1 MWCSTS
7 LIGILKFLLKQTYS
21 SQGLWNGFINFF
33 KNHLIFQNQTN
44 QTYSVRGYNK
54 SKFDQPSSCCF
65 KFKTGV
71 SVSSGEDVKIR
82 EFVDVFVNVAI
93 ITLWKRAWPFISTN
107 LNSPYTKL
115 CVLSLAEIHPVALK
129 KNTFKIRQ
137 SFNYVVISLCHN

>member
-1 MWCSTS
+1 MDS
-7 LIGILKFLLKQTYS
+7 LI
-21 SQGLWNGFINFF
+21 FF

-107 LNSPYTKL
+107 LNSP
-115 CVLSLAEIHPVALK
+115 
-129 KNTFKIRQ
+129 KIRQ

>member
-1 MWCSTS
+1 MDS
-7 LIGILKFLLKQTYS
+7 LIIL
-21 SQGLWNGFINFF
+21 

-65 KFKTGV
+65 KFKTDV

-82 EFVDVFVNVAI
+82 DVFVNVAI
-93 ITLWKRAWPFISTN
+93 ITLWKRAWSSISTN

-115 CVLSLAEIHPVALK
+115 CMLSFAEIHPVALK
-129 KNTFKIRQ
+129 KNTFKIHQ
-137 SFNYVVISLCHN
+137 SFNYVVISLRHN